1 MKCSNCGCCYYDGDR
16 CPECLTPN
24 TENIDNEKE
33 GR

>member
-1 MKCSNCGCCYYDGDR
+1 MRCSNCGCCYVGRR

-24 TENIDNEKE
+24 TENIDKEKE

>member
-1 MKCSNCGCCYYDGDR
+1 MRCSNCGCYYDSDR

-24 TENIDNEKE
+24 TENINKEKE